1 MGVNGLKNNILRNII
16 ISVIS
21 ALLILIIILAF
32 FQFIVKEPRSTSYI
46 IEEIF
51 GSGARGALI
60 IIAVTVGI
68 NMVCLTVVDISN
80 LESEKSRIKYEAYMK
95 KQEEER
101 DKEKARAEAKATPK
115 QVIDGRPKREISRQ
129 DRTDDYLAQQL
140 AAVYEQRKKG

>member
-1 MGVNGLKNNILRNII
+1 LKNNILRNIL

-21 ALLILIIILAF
+21 ALLILIFILAF
-32 FQFIVKEPRSTSYI
+32 FQFVEKEPRDISYI
-46 IEEIF
+46 IDEIF

-60 IIAVTVGI
+60 IAVTAGI

-101 DKEKARAEAKATPK
+101 DKKKAKEEAKAKPR
-115 QVIDGRPKREISRQ
+115 QIIDDRPKWEISRK
-129 DRTDDYLAQQL
+129 DRTDDYLAQQI
-140 AAVYEQRKKG
+140 AAVYEQRKKKKES